1 MTHWWK
7 WNLKVELDDDTRKKA
22 EDFTG
27 RIPLFLKMCVVKGKN
42 DKKDEISLE
51 NEFFRE
57 IFEEAAKFE
66 KNLQEKCKKNPE
78 KLRKYVCSRFYPYSF
93 ANVFRHC
100 EYMNGA
106 LYNRAVPSS
115 SRIIW
120 DLVDHRYFYDKVDD
134 TGTRVGYHTCG
145 VSREAVSPMLLSN

>member
-27 RIPLFLKMCVVKGKN
+27 RIPLFLRKCVVKGKN

-66 KNLQEKCKKNPE
+66 KSLQKICKKDPE
-78 KLRKYVCSRFYPYSF
+78 KLREYV
-93 ANVFRHC
+93 
-100 EYMNGA
+100 
-106 LYNRAVPSS
+106 AVVLP
-115 SRIIW
+115 I
-120 DLVDHRYFYDKVDD
+120 
-134 TGTRVGYHTCG
+134 
-145 VSREAVSPMLLSN
+145 